1 MARFDRAK
9 AVEQAG
15 GQFELIML
23 AAKRGKDLQRGAK
36 PLTPNVGNSEAVTA
50 LHEIEEGAIGPE
62 YMDVDPFDPHL
73 QS

>member
-9 AVEQAG
+9 AVKQAG

-36 PLTPNVGNSEAVTA
+36 PLTENLGNSEAVTA
-50 LHEIEEGAIGPE
+50 LHEIEEGLIGPD
-62 YMDVDPFDPHL
+62 YMNQDAFDPHA
-73 QS
+73 